1 MMKIGKAFLVFSVI
15 VIFICGFSGAVF
27 SGGNDTLAIAGFTSG
42 EIKDGAPLEWELV
55 KKSGTPVIKLEKVGD
70 KFCLHMVSDSDSS
83 FGINKEIK
91 VNAAEHPFFNW
102 KWRVAK
108 LPKGGDVRKADTDD
122 QAIQIY
128 VAFKATGWPVK
139 LNTPTIGY
147 IWDNEAPKDAVVTSP
162 QPLSGK
168 VRYIVLRN
176 KSDELNKWYEEKR
189 NISEDYKKLFPDIE
203 GGKLRDVEG
212 IMFYINSQHTKSEG
226 DSCLYD
232 VYFSKN

>member
-1 MMKIGKAFLVFSVI
+1 MKIGKAFLVFSVI

-27 SGGNDTLAIAGFTSG
+27 SGGDDALVIAGFNSG
-42 EIKDGAPLEWELV
+42 EMKDGAPLEWELV
-55 KKSGTPVIKLEKVGD
+55 KKKGTPVIKLEKVGD

-83 FGINKEIK
+83 FGIKKETK
-91 VNAAEHPFFNW
+91 VNAAEYPFLSW
-102 KWRVAK
+102 KWKVAK
-108 LPKGGDVRKADTDD
+108 LPKGGDVRKSDTDD

-128 VAFKATGWPVK
+128 IFFKSTGWPAK
-139 LNTPTIGY
+139 LNTPAIGY

-203 GGKLRDVEG
+203 GGKLREIEG
-212 IMFYINSQHTKSEG
+212 ISFYVNSQHTKSEG

>member
-1 MMKIGKAFLVFSVI
+1 MKIGKAFLVFSVI

-27 SGGNDTLAIAGFTSG
+27 SGGDDTLVIAGFNSG
-42 EIKDGAPLEWELV
+42 EMKDGAPVEWELV
-55 KKSGTPVIKLEKVGD
+55 KKKGTPVIKLEKVGD
-70 KFCLHMVSDSDSS
+70 KFYLHMVSDSDSS
-83 FGINKEIK
+83 FGIKRDIK
-91 VNAAEHPFFNW
+91 VNTSKYPFLNW
-102 KWRVAK
+102 KWKAVK

-128 VAFKATGWPVK
+128 VGFKATGWPAK
-139 LNTPTIGY
+139 LNTPLIGY
-147 IWDNEAPKDAVVTSP
+147 IWDNEVPKDTVVTSP

-189 NISEDYKKLFPDIE
+189 NIAEDYKKLFPDIE

-212 IMFYINSQHTKSEG
+212 ISFYINSQHTKSEG
-226 DSCLYD
+226 ESCLYD
-232 VYFSKN
+232 VYCSKN